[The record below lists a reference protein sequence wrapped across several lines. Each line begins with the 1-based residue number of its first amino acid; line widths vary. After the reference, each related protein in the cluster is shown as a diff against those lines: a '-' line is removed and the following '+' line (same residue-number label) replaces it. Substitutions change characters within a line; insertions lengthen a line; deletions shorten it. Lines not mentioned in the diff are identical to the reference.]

1 MSYADIVLDASPRR
15 DIAPLI
21 EAAASLALAFGS
33 RLSVVAAAWPKVS
46 LIREAFSA
54 STFSASAQVRQCE
67 EALTTTRSI
76 GDRVLAERGLQPTW
90 CCEVAEPT
98 AILVDHLLTADLAI
112 TAAGDHEGFA
122 AVDACH
128 LAARSGAPVLRLG
141 SPSSAL
147 SFDRVVVAWK
157 DGLEARRA
165 VHEALPILRRAQHV
179 LVLGVGDEVHS
190 DGLDALTQHLQRH
203 RVQAQARHVSDG
215 GQGVSAEILRHAE
228 AEACGLIVSGAYSR
242 SRLKEMILG
251 GVTRDLQHT
260 PEIAWFLA
268 H

>member
-1 MSYADIVLDASPRR
+1 MSYADIVLDASPRN
-15 DIAPLI
+15 DIAPLF
-21 EAAASLALAFGS
+21 EAAASLALAFDS

-46 LIREAFSA
+46 LIKEAFSA

-67 EALTTTRSI
+67 DALSTTRSL
-76 GDRVLAERGLQPTW
+76 GDRVLAEHGLQAAW
-90 CCEVAEPT
+90 CCEVADPT

-112 TAAGDHEGFA
+112 TAAGDQDRFA

-141 SPSSAL
+141 SAAPGL
-147 SFDRVVVAWK
+147 SYDRVVVAWK
-157 DGLEARRA
+157 DGVEARRA

-190 DGLDALTQHLQRH
+190 DGLNALAKHLQRH
-203 RVQAQARHVSDG
+203 RVSAEARHVSDG

-228 AEACGLIVSGAYSR
+228 AEAYGLIVSGAYSR